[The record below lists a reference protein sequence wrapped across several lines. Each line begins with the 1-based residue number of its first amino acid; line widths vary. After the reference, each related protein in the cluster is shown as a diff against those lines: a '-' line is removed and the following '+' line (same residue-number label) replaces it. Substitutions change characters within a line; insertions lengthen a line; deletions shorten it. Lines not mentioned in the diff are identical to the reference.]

1 MQRRNSN
8 FIQTLHTIVG
18 LISLILV
25 LLLVFTGL
33 LLNHRDKLSLHE
45 KYPTN
50 SLVLWLYGFQ
60 ENGKAEENY
69 VETPPTWE
77 RVITAFHG
85 GRFFGKPVY
94 LLVDVIGALI
104 LLQAITG
111 LYIWLKKIRSNKE
124 T

>member
-8 FIQTLHTIVG
+8 FIQILHTIVG

-77 RVITAFHG
+77 RVITAFHTC
-85 GRFFGKPVY
+85 
-94 LLVDVIGALI
+94 LLISRCN
-104 LLQAITG
+104 
-111 LYIWLKKIRSNKE
+111 RSPNLVAGYNRIIYMVKE
-124 T
+124 N